1 MEGLSRT
8 ARVLRQLEA
17 EKRAPRG
24 PKLAALQNCRTRA
37 SCHGCR
43 GGATSLPLVMSVV
56 GGRGSGGALSR
67 CPGAQW
73 RGQEF
78 PAPVFRGSQK
88 SRKGGREGGGA
99 RRVASGG
106 GRPSD
111 PPPMLSNGRE
121 GAGKGR
127 DLKVGSSSPILPCP
141 FRVPR
146 TGPPVSPSSTHVRG
160 SEPSPPVSAPKSQS
174 LSTREFTFR
183 TLNVLAFSRSRI
195 GTF

>member
-106 GRPSD
+106 G
-111 PPPMLSNGRE
+111 G
-121 GAGKGR
+121 
-127 DLKVGSSSPILPCP
+127 
-141 FRVPR
+141 VPR
-146 TGPPVSPSSTHVRG
+146 TLPQCSPMVEKGLARGGTSRLEALPPYSLVPSGFHAQGHRFPHLPPTSVALSRVLLSPL
-160 SEPSPPVSAPKSQS
+160 QS
-174 LSTREFTFR
+174 LR
-183 TLNVLAFSRSRI
+183 A
-195 GTF
+195 